1 MFNNCIFVCVKYKCK
16 TCFIKSVMRM
26 LNTCAVF
33 MCFTHVGIF
42 LCVLHMSLYL
52 YPSQTKF
59 GGGYIRFTLSYC
71 LSVWLPS
78 VNMILSTH
86 VLGNGSIDFSE
97 NLYTNYLSFEDVHL
111 EFSYS
116 LGIFFFHFKSFFLY
130 LDLLVW
136 NIVLKIMKN
145 FDLNIEHV
153 LFLNWNFVFTIM
165 IYNIFN
171 KICLFEFWKFARGG
185 GVVKYTL

>member
-1 MFNNCIFVCVKYKCK
+1 
-16 TCFIKSVMRM
+16 MRM

-97 NLYTNYLSFEDVHL
+97 NLYTSAPRIFIFIGYF
-111 EFSYS
+111 FSI
-116 LGIFFFHFKSFFLY
+116 LKAFFLY

-145 FDLNIEHV
+145 FDLNIENV

-165 IYNIFN
+165 IYNIDIWIL
-171 KICLFEFWKFARGG
+171 KICKGG
-185 GVVKYTL
+185 GVKYTL

>member
-1 MFNNCIFVCVKYKCK
+1 MFNMCIFVCVKYKCK

-33 MCFTHVGIF
+33 MCFTRVGIF

-116 LGIFFFHFKSFFLY
+116 LGIFFHFKSFFSVFGLTRLKY
-130 LDLLVW
+130 CLKNYEELWFKHWTCVVLELKLCFYYYDLQY
-136 NIVLKIMKN
+136 
-145 FDLNIEHV
+145 F
-153 LFLNWNFVFTIM
+153 
-165 IYNIFN
+165 
-171 KICLFEFWKFARGG
+171 
-185 GVVKYTL
+185 

>member
-1 MFNNCIFVCVKYKCK
+1 MCCLYVFFTCGHFSVCATYVSV
-16 TCFIKSVMRM
+16 FISPANEVWSGIYSFHPVLLSV
-26 LNTCAVF
+26 
-33 MCFTHVGIF
+33 
-42 LCVLHMSLYL
+42 
-52 YPSQTKF
+52 
-59 GGGYIRFTLSYC
+59 C

-78 VNMILSTH
+78 VDMILSTH

-116 LGIFFFHFKSFFLY
+116 LIIFFHFKSFFLY

-136 NIVLKIMKN
+136 NSVLKIMQN
-145 FDLNIEHV
+145 FDLNIENV
-153 LFLNWNFVFTIM
+153 LFLNWHFVFTIM

-171 KICLFEFWKFARGG
+171 EICLFEFWKFTGG
-185 GVVKYTL
+185 GGWSNTLCRFNKVEMYCAHFWFSLIYLSLIK